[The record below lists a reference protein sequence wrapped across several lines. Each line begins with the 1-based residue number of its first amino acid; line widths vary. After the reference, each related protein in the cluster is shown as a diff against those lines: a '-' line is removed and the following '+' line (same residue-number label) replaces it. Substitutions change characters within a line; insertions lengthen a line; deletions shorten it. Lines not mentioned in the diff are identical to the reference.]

1 MNLLSRIR
9 IVLVGT
15 QHPGNIGSAARA
27 MKTMGLSDLVLV
39 APESFPD
46 ARADAL
52 AVSAVD
58 LLQQAR
64 VCATLDEA
72 LAGCSRVAAT
82 TARQR
87 HISALSLQ
95 PREWAQ
101 RLASSDHAGYIALM
115 FGRER
120 TGLTNEEIDRAQE
133 LVVIP
138 TGGAYSS
145 LNLAAAV
152 QILCYELLL
161 ASGTTALELPVHEPV
176 DQVEMERLYVHLEE
190 VLVHTQFI
198 DRTNPR
204 LLMRRL
210 RKLFGR
216 AAPDA
221 NEMNILRGILTSVT
235 DALERE
241 RKGGQSG
248 PTSL

>member
-1 MNLLSRIR
+1 MSLLSRIR
-9 IVLVGT
+9 VVLVGT

-27 MKTMGLSDLVLV
+27 MKTMGLNELVLV
-39 APESFPD
+39 APEAFPD
-46 ARADAL
+46 PRADAL
-52 AVSAVD
+52 AVGAVD
-58 LLQQAR
+58 LLEKAR
-64 VCATLDEA
+64 VCSTLDEA
-72 LAGCSRVAAT
+72 LAGCTRVAAT

-87 HISALSLQ
+87 HISALGYT
-95 PREWAQ
+95 PRQWAEQ
-101 RLASSDHAGYIALM
+101 LAASDKAGDIALV

-133 LVVIP
+133 LIHIP
-138 TGGAYSS
+138 TSADYTS
-145 LNLAAAV
+145 LNMASAV

-161 ASGTTALELPVHEPV
+161 AAGSSPLELPVHEPV
-176 DQVEMERLYVHLEE
+176 DQVEMERFYVHLED
-190 VLVHTQFI
+190 VLAATQFI

-210 RKLFGR
+210 RKLYGR

-241 RKGGQSG
+241 RKKPPQ
-248 PTSL
+248 T

>member
-1 MNLLSRIR
+1 MSLLSRIR
-9 IVLVGT
+9 VVLVGT

-27 MKTMGLSDLVLV
+27 MKTMGLHNLVLV
-39 APESFPD
+39 APEIFPD
-46 ARADAL
+46 PRADAL
-52 AVSAVD
+52 AVGAVD
-58 LLQQAR
+58 LLEKAR
-64 VCATLDEA
+64 ICANLDEA
-72 LAGCSRVAAT
+72 LAGCTRVAAT

-87 HISALSLQ
+87 HISAQTYQ

-101 RLASSDHAGYIALM
+101 RLAASDMAGDIALL

-133 LVVIP
+133 LIAIP
-138 TGGAYSS
+138 TSADYTS
-145 LNLAAAV
+145 LNMASAV

-161 ASGTTALELPVHEPV
+161 VAGASPLELPVHEPV
-176 DQVEMERLYVHLEE
+176 DQTEMERFYVHLEQI
-190 VLVHTQFI
+190 LARTQFI

-210 RKLFGR
+210 RKLYGR
-216 AAPDA
+216 AAPDS

-241 RKGGQSG
+241 RLKTLKGQE
-248 PTSL
+248 

>member
-1 MNLLSRIR
+1 MSLLSRIR
-9 IVLVGT
+9 VVLVGT

-27 MKTMGLSDLVLV
+27 MKTMGLNRLVLV

-46 ARADAL
+46 PRADAL
-52 AVSAVD
+52 AVGAAD
-58 LLQQAR
+58 LLQQAQ
-64 VCATLDEA
+64 VCADLDAA
-72 LAGCSRVAAT
+72 LAGCTRVAAS

-87 HISALSLQ
+87 HISALSFA

-101 RLASSDHAGYIALM
+101 RLAASDMAGDIALL

-133 LVVIP
+133 LIVIP
-138 TGGAYSS
+138 TSADYTS
-145 LNLAAAV
+145 LNLASAV
-152 QILCYELLL
+152 QLVAYELLL
-161 ASGTTALELPVHEPV
+161 AAGASPLELPAHEPV
-176 DQVEMERLYVHLEE
+176 DQAEMERFYVHLEQILE
-190 VLVHTQFI
+190 RTQFI

-210 RKLFGR
+210 RKLYGR

-241 RKGGQSG
+241 RKKASQA
-248 PTSL
+248 

>member
-1 MNLLSRIR
+1 MSLLSRIR
-9 IVLVGT
+9 VVLVGT

-27 MKTMGLSDLVLV
+27 MKTMGLKRLVLV

-46 ARADAL
+46 PRADAL
-52 AVSAVD
+52 AVGAVD
-58 LLQQAR
+58 LLEQAQ
-64 VCATLDEA
+64 VCASLDEA
-72 LAGCSRVAAT
+72 LAGCTRVAAT

-87 HISALSLQ
+87 HISAPGFT

-101 RLASSDHAGYIALM
+101 RLAASELAGDVALM

-120 TGLTNEEIDRAQE
+120 TGLYNEEVDRAQE
-133 LVVIP
+133 LVHIP
-138 TGGAYSS
+138 TSADYTS
-145 LNLAAAV
+145 LNMASAV
-152 QILCYELLL
+152 QIVSYELLL
-161 ASGTTALELPVHEPV
+161 AAGESPLELPVHEPV
-176 DQVEMERLYVHLEE
+176 DQVEMERFYVHLEE
-190 VLVHTQFI
+190 ILARTQFI

-210 RKLFGR
+210 RKLYGR

-241 RKGGQSG
+241 RKKAPQA
-248 PTSL
+248 

>member
-1 MNLLSRIR
+1 MSLLSRIR
-9 IVLVGT
+9 VVLVGT

-27 MKTMGLSDLVLV
+27 MKTMGLHNLVLV
-39 APESFPD
+39 APEAFPD
-46 ARADAL
+46 PRADAL
-52 AVSAVD
+52 AVGAAD

-64 VCATLDEA
+64 ICANLDEA
-72 LAGCSRVAAT
+72 LAGCTRVAAT

-87 HISALSLQ
+87 HISAQTYQ

-101 RLASSDHAGYIALM
+101 RVAGSDMAGDIALL

-133 LVVIP
+133 LVAIP
-138 TGGAYSS
+138 TSADYTS
-145 LNLAAAV
+145 LNIASAV

-161 ASGTTALELPVHEPV
+161 VTGASPLELPVHEPV
-176 DQVEMERLYVHLEE
+176 DQVEMERFYVHLEQI
-190 VLVHTQFI
+190 LARTQFI

-210 RKLFGR
+210 RKLYGR

-241 RKGGQSG
+241 RKG
-248 PTSL
+248 LEK

>member
-1 MNLLSRIR
+1 MSLLSRIR
-9 IVLVGT
+9 VVLVGT

-27 MKTMGLSDLVLV
+27 MKTMGLNELVLV
-39 APESFPD
+39 APEAFPD
-46 ARADAL
+46 PRADAL
-52 AVSAVD
+52 AVGAVD
-58 LLQQAR
+58 LLEKAR
-64 VCATLDEA
+64 VCSTLDEA
-72 LAGCSRVAAT
+72 LAGCTRVAAT

-87 HISALSLQ
+87 HISALGYT
-95 PREWAQ
+95 PRQWAEQ
-101 RLASSDHAGYIALM
+101 LAASDKAGDIALV

-133 LVVIP
+133 LIHIP
-138 TGGAYSS
+138 TSADYTS
-145 LNLAAAV
+145 LNMASAV

-161 ASGTTALELPVHEPV
+161 AAGASPLELPVHEPV
-176 DQVEMERLYVHLEE
+176 DQIEMERFYVHLED
-190 VLVHTQFI
+190 VLAATQFI

-210 RKLFGR
+210 RKLYGR

-241 RKGGQSG
+241 RKKAG
-248 PTSL
+248 PT